1 MVYGAPLTVPGD
13 FVPDG
18 PQVPVQDHL
27 RQLREKVGNLK
38 PVPTVAHGTVK
49 TNVPDRLL
57 EAKFVFVRTD
67 ARKTPLQTP
76 FTGPYAVIARNNKFF
91 TLQMGN
97 KQDTVSIDR
106 LKEAIVQDDGFPVPV
121 AQPPRRGRPPVLVPG
136 SSSSQ
141 PRRPPTPAMT
151 PSPPTPSPPTPAPT
165 SSPPTPETTPS
176 PTPLPVPVPTYA
188 EVTTRRGRITR
199 PPARYRTENSMS

>member
-1 MVYGAPLTVPGD
+1 MHRTLKGSLKARLTGPNWIEELPWVMLGLRTNPKQDLNTSPAEMVYGAPLTVPGD

-27 RQLREKVGNLK
+27 RQLREKVGNLR
-38 PVPTVAHGTVK
+38 PVPTVAHGTAK

-57 EAKFVFVRTD
+57 KAKFVFVRTD

-76 FTGPYAVIARNNKFF
+76 FTGPYAVIDRNNKFF

-106 LKEAIVQDDGFPVPV
+106 LKEAIVQDDGVSGSGCPTTSPWTPT
-121 AQPPRRGRPPVLVPG
+121 APG
-136 SSSSQ
+136 PGVQ
-141 PRRPPTPAMT
+141 Q
-151 PSPPTPSPPTPAPT
+151 
-165 SSPPTPETTPS
+165 
-176 PTPLPVPVPTYA
+176 
-188 EVTTRRGRITR
+188 
-199 PPARYRTENSMS
+199 

>member
-1 MVYGAPLTVPGD
+1 ME
-13 FVPDG
+13 
-18 PQVPVQDHL
+18 VPVQDHL

-38 PVPTVAHGTVK
+38 PVPTIAHGTAK

-57 EAKFVFVRTD
+57 KAKFVFVRTD

-76 FTGPYAVIARNNKFF
+76 FTGPYAVIDRNNKFF

-106 LKEAIVQDDGFPVPV
+106 LKEAIAQDDGFPVPV

-136 SSSSQ
+136 SSSNQ
-141 PRRPPTPAMT
+141 PRGPPTPAMT
-151 PSPPTPSPPTPAPT
+151 SPPPTPSPTP
-165 SSPPTPETTPS
+165 SPTPETTP

-188 EVTTRRGRITR
+188 E
-199 PPARYRTENSMS
+199 

>member
-1 MVYGAPLTVPGD
+1 MLGLRTNPKQDLNTSPAEMVYGAPLTVPGD

-27 RQLREKVGNLK
+27 RQLREKVENLR
-38 PVPTVAHGTVK
+38 PVPTIAHGTAK

-57 EAKFVFVRTD
+57 KAKFVFIRTD

-76 FTGPYAVIARNNKFF
+76 FTGPYAVIDRNDKFF

-106 LKEAIVQDDGFPVPV
+106 LKEAIVQDDGLPVPV
-121 AQPPRRGRPPVLVPG
+121 AQPPRRGANLNTGPKIALCKNFG
-136 SSSSQ
+136 
-141 PRRPPTPAMT
+141 PTKGVV
-151 PSPPTPSPPTPAPT
+151 SIFIKGQLSERNVKKLFET
-165 SSPPTPETTPS
+165 SELISILDPK
-176 PTPLPVPVPTYA
+176 
-188 EVTTRRGRITR
+188 
-199 PPARYRTENSMS
+199 

>member
-27 RQLREKVGNLK
+27 RQLREKVENLR
-38 PVPTVAHGTVK
+38 PVPTIAHGTAK

-57 EAKFVFVRTD
+57 KAKFVFIRTD

-76 FTGPYAVIARNNKFF
+76 FTGPYAVIDRNDKFF

-106 LKEAIVQDDGFPVPV
+106 LKEAFVQDDGFPVPV
-121 AQPPRRGRPPVLVPG
+121 AQPPRRGRPPVLVSG
-136 SSSSQ
+136 SSGNQ
-141 PRRPPTPAMT
+141 PRGPPPTPATT
-151 PSPPTPSPPTPAPT
+151 PPPTPD
-165 SSPPTPETTPS
+165 
-176 PTPLPVPVPTYA
+176 PLPVPVPTYA

-199 PPARYRTENSMS
+199 PPARYRTENSTS